1 MVMTFLKEKYAPQDR
16 VSRIEY
22 KRQIT
27 AVKMSEKENPSS
39 MFEEFHRLSNLY
51 SDANQGAVASN
62 EDFMA
67 QVFIAAPAHYQ
78 SVLNSESRA
87 KGDQLTLDD
96 MDLETH
102 LLCMCPIKW
111 RIQYKLT
118 INITPVSTRA
128 LLLVLE
134 NIENNAESDYKSPN
148 PNKSKRAEGKRT
160 MKSINSWFPKKPKK
174 VGWTDKHCIL
184 CKKHGGPFK
193 SHNMR
198 DCHRFNKDGTPIKN
212 HGGTSRPQSN
222 KNGLEGA
229 NFVQLM
235 RTEIKKALCKHSR
248 KDKKR
253 RDRDTDSDSDS
264 GNST

>member
-1 MVMTFLKEKYAPQDR
+1 MSDEGSINKPPKFDGSDKGYYPWLTKFEAYASMKGFECAINPERRDPAMPAAQEPAPGGNGWTPVQKAALDKNKMAMYSLTLCLTSQKSLGAVYKAKQDPAFPGGLAYMVMKFLKEKYAPQDR

-96 MDLETH
+96 MEKVMTELYRTTYGKDSAKRNDNE
-102 LLCMCPIKW
+102 
-111 RIQYKLT
+111 
-118 INITPVSTRA
+118 
-128 LLLVLE
+128 
-134 NIENNAESDYKSPN
+134 AES
-148 PNKSKRAEGKRT
+148 
-160 MKSINSWFPKKPKK
+160 
-174 VGWTDKHCIL
+174 
-184 CKKHGGPFK
+184 
-193 SHNMR
+193 
-198 DCHRFNKDGTPIKN
+198 
-212 HGGTSRPQSN
+212 
-222 KNGLEGA
+222 
-229 NFVQLM
+229 
-235 RTEIKKALCKHSR
+235 
-248 KDKKR
+248 
-253 RDRDTDSDSDS
+253 
-264 GNST
+264 